1 MILVEGDWAIWC
13 AIVRYAG
20 LNAAGENLRV
30 MENRISWSLK
40 RSAAEWLIVHEHS
53 SAPVDFE
60 TLK

>member
-1 MILVEGDWAIWC
+1 
-13 AIVRYAG
+13 
-20 LNAAGENLRV
+20 